1 MDKLFGELRERYL
14 DRPGGYTRVLHTEP
28 QNKHQLDQ
36 APSAILELVDGR
48 KDVRFAMTAAVVARD
63 EMMHKDPEQVNAMTT
78 WNVEKV
84 TRFRRNGE
92 MLFRDLVDKIKFED
106 GPAFRAEGRRLRAEK
121 GLPVDRAPKG
131 PKRIPKG
138 EVKWTRE
145 QRGAE

>member
-14 DRPGGYTRVLHTEP
+14 HRPGGYTRVLHTEP

-48 KDVRFAMTAAVVARD
+48 KDVRFAMTAAIVARD

-106 GPAFRAEGRRLRAEK
+106 GPAFRAEGRRMRAEK
-121 GLPVDRAPKG
+121 GLPVHRVPKG

-138 EVKWTRE
+138 EVKWTME
-145 QRGAE
+145 QREGE